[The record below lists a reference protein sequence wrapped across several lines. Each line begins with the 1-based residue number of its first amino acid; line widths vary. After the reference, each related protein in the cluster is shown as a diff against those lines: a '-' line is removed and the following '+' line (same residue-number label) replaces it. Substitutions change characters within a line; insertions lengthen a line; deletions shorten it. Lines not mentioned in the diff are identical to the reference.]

1 MLLHMNNY
9 RDLNNLPAMVAFAI
23 AVERGSLTAGGR
35 ALGRSKAAISR
46 QIADLEERLG
56 VQLLQRTT
64 RAIALTPAGKD
75 FYGRCATII
84 ETYLE
89 AQSEVTALDAKPKGV
104 LRVTLPLAFTVLQVS
119 DLIPKMLERM
129 PELRLDVMLSD
140 RKVDLMEEGFD
151 VAFRLGDPVDQSL
164 VALHLGDCK
173 LIVCGSPGYF
183 KKHGI
188 PAKPADLSKHECIV
202 ETNDE
207 TNAVWMFSNGRAVKV
222 NGRLRTNNGQVA
234 RAAALADQ
242 GLAFLP
248 SFLVHEDLKAGRL
261 KAVLTDYLDAFY
273 PMYAVFP
280 QNRRSSAKVRAFVDI
295 LKEALRDGGWLH
307 R

>member
-23 AVERGSLTAGGR
+23 AVDRGSLTAAGR

-84 ETYLE
+84 ETYME
-89 AQSEVTALDAKPKGV
+89 AQSEVTALDSKPKGV

-119 DLIPKMLERM
+119 ELIPKMLERM

-140 RKVDLMEEGFD
+140 RKVDLLEEGFD

-173 LIVCGSPGYF
+173 LIVCGSPRYF
-183 KKHGI
+183 KKYGV
-188 PAKPADLSKHECIV
+188 PAKPAELAKHECIV

-207 TNAVWMFSNGRAVKV
+207 TNAVWMFSNNRAIKV

-234 RAAALADQ
+234 RAAAVADQ

-248 SFLVHEDLKAGRL
+248 SFLVHDDLKAGRL
-261 KAVLTDYLDAFY
+261 RAILTDYLDALY

-295 LKEALRDGGWLH
+295 LRETLRAGGWLH

>member
-1 MLLHMNNY
+1 MSNY

-23 AVERGSLTAGGR
+23 AVDRGSLTAAGK

-46 QIADLEERLG
+46 QIGELEERLG

-64 RAIALTPAGKD
+64 RAIALTPAGKE
-75 FYGRCATII
+75 FYGRCASII

-104 LRVTLPLAFTVLQVS
+104 LRVTLPLAFTVLHAS
-119 DLIPKMLERM
+119 ELIPKMLERM

-140 RKVDLMEEGFD
+140 RKVNLIEEGFD
-151 VAFRLGDPVDQSL
+151 VALRMGDPLDQSL

-173 LIVCGSPGYF
+173 LMICGSPKYF
-183 KKHGI
+183 KKHGV
-188 PAKPADLSKHECIV
+188 PVRPADLTKHECIV
-202 ETNDE
+202 ETSDDSNP
-207 TNAVWMFSNGRAVKV
+207 VWLLGKNRAMKV
-222 NGRLRTNNGQVA
+222 SGRLRTNNGQIA

-242 GLAFLP
+242 GLAWLP
-248 SFLVHEDLKAGRL
+248 SFLIHDDLKAGRL
-261 KAVLTDYLDAFY
+261 RSVLTDYLDALY

-280 QNRRSSAKVRAFVDI
+280 QNRRSSAKVRAFVEVLREI
-295 LKEALRDGGWLH
+295 LKSGGWLH